1 MAKSWV
7 GPVTPAAC
15 NGGEKVKEELISVVF
30 FVMWI
35 VAGSLIDGIFESGVV
50 MMVFV
55 IALAVIVACAAVL
68 ATDNK

>member
-1 MAKSWV
+1 M
-7 GPVTPAAC
+7 
-15 NGGEKVKEELISVVF
+15 KEELISVVF
-30 FVMWI
+30 FVAWI

-55 IALAVIVACAAVL
+55 IALAVVVACAAVL